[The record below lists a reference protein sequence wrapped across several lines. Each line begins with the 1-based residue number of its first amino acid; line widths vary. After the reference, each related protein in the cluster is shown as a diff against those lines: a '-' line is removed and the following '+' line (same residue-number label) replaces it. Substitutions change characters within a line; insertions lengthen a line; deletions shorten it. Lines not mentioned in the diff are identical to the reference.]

1 MELSTNTMQVLKN
14 FAQINSNFVINPGS
28 TLMTMSEAKN
38 ILAAANVKESFE
50 QKIGVYDLNELLGVL
65 GLVDTPNLYFTDN
78 YARVCSGS
86 GRSEVKYYYSD
97 PEMLTSPKKPITMPS
112 SEVTFKLDQLTL
124 NSIKRAAATLGH
136 SELAII
142 PNDGCIRLEV
152 LDPQNATSN
161 TYSTEIDG
169 EYESK
174 DFRFI
179 INISNLKMIPSNYD
193 VSISKKLISEFSS
206 TEMDWQYWVAL
217 EKSSTF
223 N

>member
-1 MELSTNTMQVLKN
+1 MELSTNTLQVLKN

-38 ILAAANVKESFE
+38 ILALANVKESFE
-50 QKIGVYDLNELLGVL
+50 QKVGVYDLNELLGVL

-78 YARVCSGS
+78 YARVCDST

-97 PEMLTSPKKPITMPS
+97 PEMLTSPKKPISMPS
-112 SEVTFKLDQLTL
+112 CEVKFRLDQLTL
-124 NSIKRAAATLGH
+124 NNIKRAAATLGH

-142 PNDGCIRLEV
+142 PNDGSIRLEV

-161 TYSTEIDG
+161 VYSTEIDG
-169 EYESK
+169 EFEST

-179 INISNLKMIPSNYD
+179 ISISNLKMIPSSYD
-193 VSISKKLISEFSS
+193 VSISNKLISEFTS
-206 TEMDWQYWVAL
+206 TEMDLQYWVAL